1 MQSKR
6 RRLMPSKIFVSVT
19 EQTLKN
25 IVRRQSIGPF
35 AACHSRS
42 TKPPCWRA
50 KVALGQDKQRKL
62 PFKIMG
68 AFCLTCP
75 SGLQHGGFVPR
86 EWLAAKGLLSV
97 TCSQYNL
104 DNLKNLISYTNQKVG
119 SAHPK
124 IINSFL
130 CAFGFDLIPSFYLR
144 SVHLYCMQSVPIWQP
159 WMRHQE
165 FLPVLT
171 IQGVTLRTWNAAGKL

>member
-6 RRLMPSKIFVSVT
+6 RHLMPSKIFVSVT

-35 AACHSRS
+35 AACHSRG
-42 TKPPCWRA
+42 TKSPCWRA
-50 KVALGQDKQRKL
+50 NVALGQDKQSKIS
-62 PFKIMG
+62 FKIMD
-68 AFCLTCP
+68 AFFLPCP

-104 DNLKNLISYTNQKVG
+104 DNLKNVISYTNQKKVLRI
-119 SAHPK
+119 PK
-124 IINSFL
+124 L
-130 CAFGFDLIPSFYLR
+130 LTPSFP
-144 SVHLYCMQSVPIWQP
+144 HL
-159 WMRHQE
+159 
-165 FLPVLT
+165 VL
-171 IQGVTLRTWNAAGKL
+171 I